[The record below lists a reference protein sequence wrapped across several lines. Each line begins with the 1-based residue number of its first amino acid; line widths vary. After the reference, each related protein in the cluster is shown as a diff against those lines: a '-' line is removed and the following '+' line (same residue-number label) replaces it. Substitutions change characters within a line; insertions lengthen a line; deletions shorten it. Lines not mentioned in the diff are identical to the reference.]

1 MTYTNNFFSWI
12 LHNSVYF
19 FHNLGIICGE
29 EEEEEEE
36 KSIANYI
43 PKKHLTVTTWN
54 PLGEVDPPL
63 FWTDLL
69 CSGHTPN
76 FSWHLSIS
84 SLDISSLTVYPKF
97 FTLFISSLQIHPF
110 FSIFSIL
117 SLQIHPNL
125 FHPVNFIFT
134 NSSLFFY
141 PTQHHPFYFICYIS
155 YPLNSYS
162 SKLDLLFHPFNLIL
176 TISSSSNH
184 SLDLISLI

>member
-1 MTYTNNFFSWI
+1 MICFETWPGKFELTEISC
-12 LHNSVYF
+12 
-19 FHNLGIICGE
+19 IIFTQPFIKNIRYVQCLQCCNKETKNQG
-29 EEEEEEE
+29 
-36 KSIANYI
+36 
-43 PKKHLTVTTWN
+43 
-54 PLGEVDPPL
+54 G
-63 FWTDLL
+63 
-69 CSGHTPN
+69 
-76 FSWHLSIS
+76 WHLSIS

-110 FSIFSIL
+110 FFIFSIL

-134 NSSLFFY
+134 NSSPFFY

-184 SLDLISLI
+184 SLYLIFLI